1 MSYILFTL
9 LQKLR
14 QADENCKEQWAPKAE
29 KMGGAASIVEPHA
42 PTIGVAV
49 IVIAIVAV
57 LEYYQITKLK
67 KKVKFHIGVG
77 EQSHGMQMYHTNMH
91 GQANPQFYFN
101 GIPASKRFS
110 TLGGKPPVININSPF
125 DQATTPP
132 GHTASGVE

>member
-49 IVIAIVAV
+49 GVTVIAIVAV
-57 LEYYQITKLK
+57 LEYYQITKL
-67 KKVKFHIGVG
+67 G
-77 EQSHGMQMYHTNMH
+77 
-91 GQANPQFYFN
+91 
-101 GIPASKRFS
+101 ASTQRK
-110 TLGGKPPVININSPF
+110 
-125 DQATTPP
+125 Q
-132 GHTASGVE
+132 